1 VLICQLF
8 EDGMLHGYLLTGEG
22 IFRSVLHLQT
32 IMYELE
38 CKENKLVGEY
48 LNHYKINLEDIEP
61 FNLRFYVGSLTK
73 EKHNGL

>member
-1 VLICQLF
+1 MLICQLF
-8 EDGMLHGYLLTGEG
+8 EDGMLHAYLLTGEG

-32 IMYELE
+32 IIYELE

-61 FNLRFYVGSLTK
+61 FNLHCFVGSLTK
-73 EKHNGL
+73 EKKNGL